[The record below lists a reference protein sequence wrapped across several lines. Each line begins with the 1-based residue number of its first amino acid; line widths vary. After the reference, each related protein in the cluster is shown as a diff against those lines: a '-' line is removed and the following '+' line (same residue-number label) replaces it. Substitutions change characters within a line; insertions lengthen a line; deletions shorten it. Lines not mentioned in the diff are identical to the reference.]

1 MRSRQVAL
9 ISIVFGL
16 SLGTSG
22 CAKKEAAQNATAS
35 DEQPVP
41 VELAATAPATI
52 PAANDGK
59 KDAKDKFAEP
69 AAPPPVRVAASPGAS
84 PASGGGALEAKPTG
98 GMAKGESGSPH
109 PPAIGAPEFAPRGGK
124 GPAPLAIVPTKPAPT
139 TRPADQGFA
148 RATPSTPEA
157 EDTPAAKP
165 VAKLDPN
172 ARYATTYRPG
182 GAALAAFDAAVQKG
196 DIPGEYKDLVGDFGS
211 RYAPP
216 MDAPKEAALSFKVET
231 ERGKLPPSGGLVN
244 FRVAIRS
251 SATET
256 KRAPLSVHL
265 VLDVSGSMS
274 GAAIDNARKAAASL
288 VERLDANDD
297 FSMVTFSSAA
307 EVRVPDG
314 LVGARRKQIL
324 ATIADVQANGGTNI
338 SSGLD
343 LGYTEAHSTRI
354 SPEAV
359 KIVMLLSDGHANGG
373 DTNPRTLAERSARAF
388 QDGIQTSSF
397 GLGADFDAPLMSS
410 IADRGAGG
418 YYYLADSTQ
427 IASALAK
434 EMDSRL
440 VPAAL
445 GVEVRV
451 RLRPDVSPMRVYGSR
466 ALEQAE
472 AAQVRAQEVA
482 MDKNAGK
489 KGIAQDRQEDTAGG
503 MRFFMP
509 AFARDDR
516 HALLMQ
522 LQVPAG
528 VGERPLVSVEV
539 QYKDRIRKKNVTEEY
554 PVKIEYA
561 KDDAESA
568 STANASVVATVQAF
582 LAGDSIVAAEHMVDA
597 QNRLAAMRLL
607 QERAELLKRAA
618 VTLNE
623 GRLGEDAIRLARL
636 SRAVGGQDQVK
647 DALPLAVLLRG
658 SSYGYLK

>member
-1 MRSRQVAL
+1 MTFRRFFPVPVML
-9 ISIVFGL
+9 VVSIWGQ
-16 SLGTSG
+16 G
-22 CAKKEAAQNATAS
+22 CAKGDAPEAAATT
-35 DEQPVP
+35 E
-41 VELAATAPATI
+41 
-52 PAANDGK
+52 
-59 KDAKDKFAEP
+59 
-69 AAPPPVRVAASPGAS
+69 
-84 PASGGGALEAKPTG
+84 
-98 GMAKGESGSPH
+98 
-109 PPAIGAPEFAPRGGK
+109 
-124 GPAPLAIVPTKPAPT
+124 APT
-139 TRPADQGFA
+139 TRAKGEEGDLGAKKDKAAEESPVAADPAKAGPITATAAPAAPAVAAQANDGLFGPQGATGGGGAAPGYGIGHGSPAPAPRALKPASAESKMRGAPAPVTIPLGGAQAAKGIPEVAPVDAPA
-148 RATPSTPEA
+148 RAPQP
-157 EDTPAAKP
+157 
-165 VAKLDPN
+165 KLDPN

-182 GAALAAFDAAVQKG
+182 GAALAAFDASVQKG
-196 DIPGEYKDLVGDFGS
+196 DIPAEYKDLVGDFGS
-211 RYAPP
+211 RYAPQ
-216 MDAPKEAALSFKVET
+216 MDAPKEQALSFRT
-231 ERGKLPPSGGLVN
+231 DLERSRVAPAGGLLN
-244 FRVAIRS
+244 FRIAIRS
-251 SATET
+251 SAVET

-288 VERLDANDD
+288 VERLDPADD
-297 FSMVTFSSAA
+297 FSLVTFSSSA

-314 LVGARRKQIL
+314 PVGARRKQIL
-324 ATIADVQANGGTNI
+324 STIAEVQANGGTNI

-343 LGYTEAHSTRI
+343 LGYAEAHKPGI
-354 SPEAV
+354 SKDAV

-373 DTNPRTLAERSARAF
+373 DTNPKSLAERSARAF

-427 IASALAK
+427 IAGALAK

-451 RLRPDVSPMRVYGSR
+451 RLRPDIAPVRVYGSR
-466 ALEQAE
+466 ALDQTE

-482 MDKNAGK
+482 MDKNAEK
-489 KGIAQDRQEDTAGG
+489 KGIKRDRQEDAVGG

-509 AFARDDR
+509 AFAKDDR
-516 HALLMQ
+516 HAILMQ
-522 LQVPAG
+522 VEVPPG
-528 VGERPLVSVEV
+528 TGERPFATVEV
-539 QYKDRIRKKNVTEEY
+539 KYKDRIRKKNVTDELS
-554 PVKIEYA
+554 VKLEYA

-568 STANASVVATVQAF
+568 RSAEPSVVATAQAF
-582 LAGDSIVAAEHMVDA
+582 LAGDSIVAAERLVDG

-623 GRLGEDAIRLARL
+623 ARLGEDALRLARL
-636 SRAVGGQDQVK
+636 SRAVGGPGQVK

>member
-1 MRSRQVAL
+1 MTFRRFFPVPVML
-9 ISIVFGL
+9 VVSIWGQ
-16 SLGTSG
+16 G
-22 CAKKEAAQNATAS
+22 CAKGDAPEAAATTEAPTTRAKG
-35 DEQPVP
+35 DEG
-41 VELAATAPATI
+41 ELAAKEKKADESKGAADPAAKPTPLATTI
-52 PAANDGK
+52 PAA
-59 KDAKDKFAEP
+59 P
-69 AAPPPVRVAASPGAS
+69 AAPAVAAQANDGLFGPQGS
-84 PASGGGALEAKPTG
+84 SGGGGAAPGYGIGHGAPVAAPRALKPASAESKARGANAPFEAPLG
-98 GMAKGESGSPH
+98 GAAKGIQEV
-109 PPAIGAPEFAPRGGK
+109 APVDAP
-124 GPAPLAIVPTKPAPT
+124 
-139 TRPADQGFA
+139 A
-148 RATPSTPEA
+148 RAPQP
-157 EDTPAAKP
+157 
-165 VAKLDPN
+165 KLDPN

-182 GAALAAFDAAVQKG
+182 GAALAAFDASVQKG
-196 DIPGEYKDLVGDFGS
+196 DIPAEYKDLVGDFGS
-211 RYAPP
+211 RYAPR
-216 MDAPKEAALSFKVET
+216 MDAPKEQALSFRTDLERAKVA
-231 ERGKLPPSGGLVN
+231 PAGGLLN
-244 FRVAIRS
+244 FRIAIRS
-251 SATET
+251 SAVET

-288 VERLDANDD
+288 VERLDPSDD
-297 FSMVTFSSAA
+297 FSLVTFSSSA

-314 LVGARRKQIL
+314 PVGARRKQIL
-324 ATIADVQANGGTNI
+324 STIAEVQANGGTNI

-343 LGYTEAHSTRI
+343 LGYVEAHKPGI
-354 SPEAV
+354 SQDAV

-373 DTNPRTLAERSARAF
+373 DTNPRSLAERSARAF

-451 RLRPDVSPMRVYGSR
+451 RLRPDIAPVRVYGSR
-466 ALEQAE
+466 ALDQTE

-482 MDKNAGK
+482 MDKNAEK
-489 KGIAQDRQEDTAGG
+489 KGIKRDRQEDAVGG

-509 AFARDDR
+509 AFAKDDR
-516 HALLMQ
+516 HAILMQ
-522 LQVPAG
+522 VEVPPG
-528 VGERPLVSVEV
+528 TGERPFATVEV
-539 QYKDRIRKKNVTEEY
+539 KYKDRIRKKNVTDEIS
-554 PVKIEYA
+554 VKLEYA

-568 STANASVVATVQAF
+568 RSAEPSVVATAQAF
-582 LAGDSIVAAEHMVDA
+582 LAGDSIVAAERLVDG

-623 GRLGEDAIRLARL
+623 ARLGEDALRLARL
-636 SRAVGGQDQVK
+636 SRAVGGPGQVK

>member
-1 MRSRQVAL
+1 M
-9 ISIVFGL
+9 
-16 SLGTSG
+16 T
-22 CAKKEAAQNATAS
+22 
-35 DEQPVP
+35 
-41 VELAATAPATI
+41 
-52 PAANDGK
+52 
-59 KDAKDKFAEP
+59 
-69 AAPPPVRVAASPGAS
+69 
-84 PASGGGALEAKPTG
+84 
-98 GMAKGESGSPH
+98 
-109 PPAIGAPEFAPRGGK
+109 
-124 GPAPLAIVPTKPAPT
+124 
-139 TRPADQGFA
+139 
-148 RATPSTPEA
+148 
-157 EDTPAAKP
+157 
-165 VAKLDPN
+165 
-172 ARYATTYRPG
+172 
-182 GAALAAFDAAVQKG
+182 KG

-216 MDAPKEAALSFKVET
+216 MDAPKEGALSFKTET
-231 ERGKLPPSGGLVN
+231 ERAKLPPSGGLVN
-244 FRVAIRS
+244 FRIAIRS

-274 GAAIDNARKAAASL
+274 GTAIDNARKAAASL

-297 FSMVTFSSAA
+297 FSMVTFSSSA

-314 LVGARRKQIL
+314 PVGARRKQIL
-324 ATIADVQANGGTNI
+324 STIAEVQANGGTNI

-343 LGYTEAHSTRI
+343 LGYVEAHSPKI

-373 DTNPRTLAERSARAF
+373 DTNPRSLAERSARAF

-418 YYYLADSTQ
+418 YYYLADSSQ
-427 IASALAK
+427 IANALAK

-451 RLRPDVSPMRVYGSR
+451 RLRPDVAPMRVYGSR
-466 ALEQAE
+466 ALEQTE

-482 MDKNAGK
+482 MDKNAAK
-489 KGIAQDRQEDTAGG
+489 KGIAQDRQEDSVGG

-516 HALLMQ
+516 HAILMQ
-522 LQVPAG
+522 LQLPPG
-528 VGERPLVSVEV
+528 TGERALASVEV
-539 QYKDRIRKKNVTEEY
+539 KYKDRIRKKNVTEEF

-568 STANASVVATVQAF
+568 ASANASVVSTVQAF
-582 LAGDSIVAAEHMVDA
+582 LAGDSIVSAEHLVDA

-623 GRLGEDAIRLARL
+623 ARLGEDAIRLARL